1 MPNFDAGHYFLTV
14 LVPIRLDSVLV
25 DGQSHSRRHLIRE
38 ALADMPAGEHTA
50 AARGR
55 ASLSPFAV
63 NRRTHFCRFVALDDV
78 VFNGRVTGNS
88 LLSLFRGIDPLVP
101 QPVDRLTRPFLIL
114 VVDFDAQS
122 GADSELKSYLTDLWT
137 TMAEDLNKVFQHCMY
152 FDSVKDAEGFYT
164 YIKKCQIETTMPF
177 NDYWAVPPVL
187 SDFPLRTYEVIAGLI
202 CAVPALDAIGIP
214 FKLTHWEPWTL
225 WGAVL
230 AILLLVAIGV
240 IHLIAKALK
249 PFPRAPDPALPGDLP
264 TVLKSLFVQRA
275 FTQFVIDTQGHD
287 DQALYDAFGKF
298 CAANRPDNLAEP
310 TQLPGVIG
318 V

>member
-14 LVPIRLDSVLV
+14 LVPVRMDSILI

-38 ALADMPAGEHTA
+38 ALADMPAGERTA

-55 ASLSPFAV
+55 AGLSPFAV

-78 VFNGRVTGNS
+78 VFNGRVSGNS
-88 LLSLFRGIDPLVP
+88 LLSVVRRINPLVP
-101 QPVDRLTRPFLIL
+101 QPVDRLTRPFLIF

-122 GADSELKSYLTDLWT
+122 GADSELKGYLTDLWS
-137 TMAEDLNKVFQHCMY
+137 TMAEELTKVFQHCMY
-152 FDSVKDAEGFYT
+152 FDAVKEAEGFYA

-177 NDYWAVPPVL
+177 NDYWALPPVL
-187 SDFPLRTYEVIAGLI
+187 PDFSLRPYEVIALLI
-202 CAVPALDAIGIP
+202 AAVPAIDAIGVP
-214 FKLTHWEPWTL
+214 LKWTTWQPWTL

-230 AILLLVAIGV
+230 AILLLLAIGV
-240 IHLIAKALK
+240 IHLIVKALK
-249 PFPRAPDPALPGDLP
+249 PFPKAPAPALPGDLP
-264 TVLKSLFVQRA
+264 TVLKSLFMQRA
-275 FTQFVIDTQGHD
+275 FTQFVIDMQGD
-287 DQALYDAFGKF
+287 NDQALYDAFGRF
-298 CAANRPDNLAEP
+298 IAANRPDDPTEP